1 MGWARTA
8 SKTAARY
15 GVRYGPHVVAAWKI
29 AGPKVEAAAR
39 SKLDEAGARRTAFDH
54 ADSVAE
60 GSVLRVVE
68 RGHGVFVVLSS
79 NPHVFGYLPADQ
91 LRGLAG
97 RIDVPLSQLHAV
109 ASFYPHFQLTPPP
122 QVDVRRIGF
131 SATTDS
137 IRFQLFAAQTLPAGS
152 TATSVII

>member
-60 GSVLRVVE
+60 GWVVGVVVG
-68 RGHGVFVVLSS
+68 GHGVFVVLSGDE
-79 NPHVFGYLPADQ
+79 PLAAYPEVERPLADLLDRADLGKRVTPAEHRQRQ
-91 LRGLAG
+91 LRARLRRGKAQDGSQGGAPGIG
-97 RIDVPLSQLHAV
+97 R
-109 ASFYPHFQLTPPP
+109 
-122 QVDVRRIGF
+122 
-131 SATTDS
+131 
-137 IRFQLFAAQTLPAGS
+137 
-152 TATSVII
+152 

>member
-54 ADSVAE
+54 ADSVAD

-68 RGHGVFVVLSS
+68 RGHGVFVVLSGDE
-79 NPHVFGYLPADQ
+79 PLAVYPEVERPIADLIARADLGKRVTPAEHRQGQ
-91 LRGLAG
+91 LRHRLRRGHSDDESQGDAPGLE
-97 RIDVPLSQLHAV
+97 R
-109 ASFYPHFQLTPPP
+109 
-122 QVDVRRIGF
+122 
-131 SATTDS
+131 
-137 IRFQLFAAQTLPAGS
+137 
-152 TATSVII
+152 

>member
-54 ADSVAE
+54 ADSVAD

-68 RGHGVFVVLSS
+68 RGHGGVVVLSGDA
-79 NPHVFGYLPADQ
+79 PLAAYPVVERPLADLLDRADLGKRVTPAEHRQRQ
-91 LRGLAG
+91 LRARLRRGKAQDGSQGGAPGIG
-97 RIDVPLSQLHAV
+97 R
-109 ASFYPHFQLTPPP
+109 
-122 QVDVRRIGF
+122 
-131 SATTDS
+131 
-137 IRFQLFAAQTLPAGS
+137 
-152 TATSVII
+152 

>member
-68 RGHGVFVVLSS
+68 RGHGVFVVLSGDE
-79 NPHVFGYLPADQ
+79 PLAAYPEVERPLADLLDRADLGKRVDARRAPAATAARPPAAQ
-91 LRGLAG
+91 WAAG
-97 RIDVPLSQLHAV
+97 RKSRRRARNRAISLSHSPHQPLLC
-109 ASFYPHFQLTPPP
+109 
-122 QVDVRRIGF
+122 G
-131 SATTDS
+131 
-137 IRFQLFAAQTLPAGS
+137 
-152 TATSVII
+152 

>member
-54 ADSVAE
+54 ADSVAD

-68 RGHGVFVVLSS
+68 RGHGVFVVLSGDE
-79 NPHVFGYLPADQ
+79 PRAAYRAVARPRADLLDRADLGKRVTPAEHRQRQ
-91 LRGLAG
+91 LRARLRRSGQRGGSQGGAPGIG
-97 RIDVPLSQLHAV
+97 R
-109 ASFYPHFQLTPPP
+109 
-122 QVDVRRIGF
+122 
-131 SATTDS
+131 
-137 IRFQLFAAQTLPAGS
+137 
-152 TATSVII
+152 